1 MFAKLRTHVVG
12 TLMVLVMGMSM
23 SAPARAGI
31 PVIDAANLAQQIQQV
46 MSWVQQFKQM
56 AQQITQLQ
64 QAYAAITGGRGME
77 ALMPMSNLARNY
89 LPEDYSELANVMN
102 NASVT
107 YSGMATQVRGI
118 MNTHAVLSKGQV
130 GGMTG
135 QAQQVINLGR
145 QSAALLETISR
156 EAQRNS
162 SQRMNAQ
169 QQLIT
174 AIGGAS
180 DDKAIQDLQ
189 GRIAAEQ
196 AMLTA
201 DQTKLQA
208 MYQLAQAQELQRQ
221 QMTREVSIAQI
232 GNAASLPA
240 VSHR

>member
-1 MFAKLRTHVVG
+1 MFAKLRSNAVG
-12 TLMVLVMGMSM
+12 MLIALVMGMSI

-31 PVIDAANLAQQIQQV
+31 PVIDVANLAQAIQQV
-46 MSWVQQFKQM
+46 LAWAQQYQQMVQQYQ
-56 AQQITQLQ
+56 QLQ
-64 QAYAAITGGRGME
+64 QSYAAITGGRGME
-77 ALMPMSNLARNY
+77 AVMPITNAARNY
-89 LPEDYSELANVMN
+89 LPQDYSELANVMN
-102 NASVT
+102 NTSTT

-118 MNTHAVLSKGQV
+118 MSTNAVLSNGQV
-130 GGMTG
+130 SGMSG

-162 SQRMNAQ
+162 SQRMASQ

-196 AMLTA
+196 AMLTV

-221 QMTREVSIAQI
+221 QMAREVSIVQT
-232 GNAASLPA
+232 GTAASLPA
-240 VSHR
+240 VAHP